1 MECDIWSTGVIAFM
15 LLSGIAPYSGESL
28 EETFNNIINKQLEF
42 HEGKFSGV
50 SEEAKNFLSAI
61 LERDIKK
68 RPSAAEALE
77 HAWTRDLAERRFKM
91 TAEVRAESMEML
103 LNLAKE
109 TTLRRAVMICIG
121 GGAQTKSYRDARRQF
136 LDLDLTGSGTISQES
151 FMELSKAYCDDAEAK
166 QLFQKLDIH
175 DHKELQYS
183 EFLAAYMNLELVE
196 DEDAILRAFRV
207 FDVDRD
213 GSISI
218 KDLET

>member
-1 MECDIWSTGVIAFM
+1 M
-15 LLSGIAPYSGESL
+15 
-28 EETFNNIINKQLEF
+28 N
-42 HEGKFSGV
+42 
-50 SEEAKNFLSAI
+50 
-61 LERDIKK
+61 RDIKS
-68 RPSAAEALE
+68 RPSPTQALE
-77 HAWTRDLAERRFKM
+77 HVWTRDLAERRFKM

-103 LNLAKE
+103 LNLARE
-109 TTLRRAVMICIG
+109 TDLRRAVMICIG

-151 FMELSKAYCDDAEAK
+151 FMELSKAYCRDDAEAK

-207 FDVDRD
+207 FDADKD
-213 GSISI
+213 GTISI
-218 KDLET
+218 KDLQVVFANMDGLRMLEEAGCKTEGGMDL